1 MQPDYAYHPEEER
14 RPHWGRRIAIGFLIV
29 LLAALIG
36 GGWYAKMIFD
46 DLSKMSSRPFGL
58 AGLATD
64 GSGRTNVLILGQGD
78 PGHAGEG
85 LTDTIML
92 LSYDSASK
100 RVAQVSVPRDL
111 RVNIPGYGEG
121 KINSANADGGVSLA
135 VQTVSETL
143 GVPIQYYVMVDFTGL
158 QKLVDA
164 VGGVDVNVTDRLV
177 DPEYPCADNQY
188 AVCGLDIEPGLQ
200 HMDGARAL
208 EYVRCR
214 KGTCG
219 NDFGRAA
226 RQQEILNLVREKAVK
241 WDVLL
246 NPTKLKPITAAIGGS
261 VQTDMSVRQMLEL
274 GWDWQQAQKNNPI
287 RLVLNYNQGNYLV
300 GDPAGSSD
308 LLPAAGDFSAIQDR
322 VNNIFTEPTLPGDL
336 P

>member
-1 MQPDYAYHPEEER
+1 M
-14 RPHWGRRIAIGFLIV
+14 
-29 LLAALIG
+29 
-36 GGWYAKMIFD
+36 
-46 DLSKMSSRPFGL
+46 
-58 AGLATD
+58 
-64 GSGRTNVLILGQGD
+64 
-78 PGHAGEG
+78 
-85 LTDTIML
+85 
-92 LSYDSASK
+92 
-100 RVAQVSVPRDL
+100 SVPRDL